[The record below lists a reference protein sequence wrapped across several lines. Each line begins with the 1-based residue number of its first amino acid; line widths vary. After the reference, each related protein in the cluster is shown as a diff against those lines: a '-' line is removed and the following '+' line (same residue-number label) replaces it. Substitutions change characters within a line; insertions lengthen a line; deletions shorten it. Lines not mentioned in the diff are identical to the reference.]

1 MERDELIQKINAVT
15 SPTKDRNLIYEV
27 LDALNI
33 PYKKTNCGKCLTDLY
48 NIAREELGII
58 GSAAEQSAFDGDS
71 EPGAPYIY
79 AHHRAVRV
87 NGKVYNRSSSQED
100 LRYLHGLLGAGYVRK
115 A

>member
-1 MERDELIQKINAVT
+1 MERQELIDKINSVT

-48 NIAREELGII
+48 NIAREELGLI
-58 GSAAEQSAFDGDS
+58 GSAAEVSDFNAAEYG
-71 EPGAPYIY
+71 ENRYMY

-87 NGKVYNRSSSQED
+87 NGKVYNRASSQED
-100 LRYLHGLLGAGYVRK
+100 LCYLHGLLGAAYVRK

>member
-1 MERDELIQKINAVT
+1 MDRELLIQKIQSVV

-48 NIAREELGII
+48 NIAREELGLI
-58 GSAAEQSAFDGDS
+58 GSAAEVSDFNAS
-71 EPGAPYIY
+71 ESGETRYVY

>member
-1 MERDELIQKINAVT
+1 MERQELIQKINAVT

-58 GSAAEQSAFDGDS
+58 GSAAEVSDFN
-71 EPGAPYIY
+71 GAESGETRYVY

-87 NGKVYNRSSSQED
+87 NGKVYNRASSQED
-100 LRYLHGLLGAGYVRK
+100 LCHLYGLLGAAYVKRV
-115 A
+115 